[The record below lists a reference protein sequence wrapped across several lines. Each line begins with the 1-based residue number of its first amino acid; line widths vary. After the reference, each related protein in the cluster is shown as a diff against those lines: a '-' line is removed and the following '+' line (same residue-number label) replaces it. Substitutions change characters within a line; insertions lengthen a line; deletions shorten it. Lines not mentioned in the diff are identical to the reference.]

1 MRLHRPLKRWGILD
15 GNVDASVVRGD
26 TVGTL
31 RHGQQDLSREE
42 CEVSNKRVGC
52 AGYGTGRKARPAP
65 SPSPREPSKDAV
77 TVHCLCFRIS

>member
-26 TVGTL
+26 TAGTL

-42 CEVSNKRVGC
+42 CEVSNKRVGGPGKMWDWEKGQAC
-52 AGYGTGRKARPAP
+52 SFT
-65 SPSPREPSKDAV
+65 V
-77 TVHCLCFRIS
+77 TQRAE